1 MHILTNPKELNLDDL
16 IRLNS
21 SLPPSSVWIMS
32 ERTCRDIRYL
42 KDANGYHVWICHPPV
57 DRKELQLCGAKV
69 TLEVDNFRAP
79 IHGTLFG
86 RPIVLIDVDAWVL
99 TTGSM

>member
-1 MHILTNPKELNLDDL
+1 MQIFTNSKELSIDDL
-16 IRLNS
+16 VRLNS

-32 ERTCRDIRYL
+32 RQACSDIRHFR
-42 KDANGYHVWICHPPV
+42 DANGHSVWTCNPPV
-57 DRKELQLCGAKV
+57 DRKEIQLCGAKV

-79 IHGTLFG
+79 AHGTLFG
-86 RPIVLIDVDAWVL
+86 RPIVLIDADAWVL